1 MKHLTTSLIV
11 GACLLVSSAG
21 VVFATD
27 PHKLTGA
34 APTGQT
40 GTTGQGTGQMPG
52 VASCGGSVT
61 VGGITFTE
69 SPPNGTVGSNPNSPF
84 FGGKTY
90 AGAGVGSPTNTH
102 ANSQY
107 DNACLQTTV
116 P

>member
-1 MKHLTTSLIV
+1 MKHLTTSLII

-27 PHKLTGA
+27 AHRITGA

-40 GTTGQGTGQMPG
+40 GTTGPAGSTPG
-52 VASCGGSVT
+52 VASCGSLVT

-90 AGAGVGSPTNTH
+90 AGAGVGNLANTH
-102 ANSQY
+102 SNSQY